1 LKLGKSDQSFGPLCE
16 LCATSFG
23 IEGESLV
30 LDKNMFIE
38 QMLPGVT
45 QRKLTEEEMTEYRRP
60 FLEPGLD
67 LSATITV
74 FKSLIPLEHVSTI

>member
-1 LKLGKSDQSFGPLCE
+1 
-16 LCATSFG
+16 
-23 IEGESLV
+23 
-30 LDKNMFIE
+30 MFIE